1 MNAKAHET
9 DIRLMKASC
18 EAASRRVCKGIFT
31 DILATAA
38 KIGER
43 STTHVSVTFL
53 HGSIT
58 VFYGDKVFLALRHDP
73 DELLEML
80 KRLEAINDGDTDVI
94 YEVEDEEGD
103 DDAEALS

>member
-18 EAASRRVCKGIFT
+18 EEVSRRVCKGIFT

-43 STTHVSVTFL
+43 STRVAVTFL
-53 HGSIT
+53 SGSIT
-58 VFYGDKVFLALRHDP
+58 VFCGDKVFLALRHDP

-103 DDAEALS
+103 DNAEALS

>member
-9 DIRLMKASC
+9 DIRLMKASH
-18 EAASRRVCKGIFT
+18 EAASRRICRGIFT
-31 DILATAA
+31 DILATVS

-43 STTHVSVTFL
+43 GTTHVSVTFL

-58 VFYGDKVFLALRHDP
+58 VFYGDKMILALHHDP

-80 KRLEAINDGDTDVI
+80 KQLEAINDGETDVI